1 MGYYHLFRGERV
13 KEILRKEEMKE
24 DKAKE
29 EFFKGILSEWDKP
42 LRLQVYLIRD
52 IKESY
57 KTVNKLKLEVKLWI

>member
-1 MGYYHLFRGERV
+1 V
-13 KEILRKEEMKE
+13 KEILRKEEMME

-42 LRLQVYLIRD
+42 LRLQVYLIRGL
-52 IKESY
+52 KESY